1 MLARV
6 ATDARARMI
15 GSMQRLLQ
23 TKGYSASG
31 LIELVAD
38 SRAPKGSIYHHFP
51 GGKEEIAA
59 AAIRASGA
67 EAAAATARALA
78 GARTPAAGLRVVLQW
93 LSDQLA
99 SSNYRYGCPIATT
112 TLEIASESDV
122 VQEACAEAYKAWH
135 AAIADRLVVD
145 GFRKRPAEDAATLV
159 LSAME
164 GALILCRAQR
174 SVRPLKVLADNVRAL
189 LDSSR

>member
-1 MLARV
+1 M

-15 GSMQRLLQ
+15 GSMQRMLQ

-38 SRAPKGSIYHHFP
+38 SHAPKGSIYHHFP

-67 EAAAATARALA
+67 EAASATARALA
-78 GARTPAAGLRVVLQW
+78 GARTPAAGVRLVLEW

-99 SSNYRYGCPIATT
+99 SSDYRYGCPIATT

-122 VQEACAEAYKAWH
+122 VQQACADAYATWH
-135 AAIADRLVVD
+135 AAIADRLIAD
-145 GFRKRPAEDAATLV
+145 GLRKRLADDAATVV
-159 LSAME
+159 LAAME
-164 GALILCRAQR
+164 GALILSRAQR
-174 SVRPLKVLADNVRAL
+174 SVRPLKVLSNNVAAL
-189 LDSSR
+189 LYSAR